1 MGMVTQRFPLLQSV
15 VHGNVYIL
23 GCTRDIRLSEGR
35 WHVNYLVAHW
45 LFSLIGTLL
54 LGLSAMVLHEFGHL
68 VTSLMVGIKVKSIG
82 LCMKG
87 MYIVREAGSP
97 TKNILI
103 SLAGPLTNVALLL
116 LFWHVST
123 TFTLANLCL
132 AICNLAPVKGSDGD
146 RVLVCLE
153 QLQRESTPTTQA
165 R

>member
-1 MGMVTQRFPLLQSV
+1 
-15 VHGNVYIL
+15 
-23 GCTRDIRLSEGR
+23 
-35 WHVNYLVAHW
+35 VNYLGTHW
-45 LFSLIGTLL
+45 LFSLAGTLF

-68 VTSLMVGIKVKSIG
+68 VTSLMVGIRVKSVG
-82 LCMKG
+82 LCIKG

-116 LFWHVST
+116 LFWHASP

-132 AICNLAPVKGSDGD
+132 AICNLAPVKGSDGE
-146 RVLVCLE
+146 RVLVCLQ
-153 QLQRESTPTTQA
+153 QLQKESTPASQT

>member
-1 MGMVTQRFPLLQSV
+1 M
-15 VHGNVYIL
+15 
-23 GCTRDIRLSEGR
+23 
-35 WHVNYLVAHW
+35 NYLGTHW
-45 LFSLIGTLL
+45 LFSLAGTLF

-68 VTSLMVGIKVKSIG
+68 VTSLMVGIRVKSVG
-82 LCMKG
+82 LCIKG

-116 LFWHVST
+116 LFWHASP

-132 AICNLAPVKGSDGD
+132 AICNLAPVKGSDGE
-146 RVLVCLE
+146 RVLVCLQ
-153 QLQRESTPTTQA
+153 QLQKESTPASQT

>member
-1 MGMVTQRFPLLQSV
+1 M
-15 VHGNVYIL
+15 
-23 GCTRDIRLSEGR
+23 
-35 WHVNYLVAHW
+35 NYLVTHW
-45 LFSLIGTLL
+45 LFSLAGTLF

-68 VTSLMVGIKVKSIG
+68 VTSLMVGIKVKSVG

-97 TKNILI
+97 AKNLLI

-116 LFWHVST
+116 LFWHASP

-132 AICNLAPVKGSDGD
+132 AICNLAPVRGSDGD

-153 QLQRESTPTTQA
+153 QMQRESAPAPQA